1 MPILG
6 GLILLIQIGFAV
18 HAVRTGRPLYWV
30 FIIMI
35 APVLGCAVYFFAEVM
50 PGLAA
55 SRAARHTAGEVARL
69 IDPDR
74 ELRRLTDALDVADTI
89 DNRRMLA
96 EEHVRRGDFAEALP
110 LYERSLQGIH
120 QHDPVL
126 LMGLARALF
135 GGGEFTAARQALD
148 RLKEH
153 NPAFESPEGHL
164 LYARCLEGEGRV
176 EDALAEYEAVARYF
190 AGEEAKCRHALL
202 LQKTGATDRAREI
215 FRAIVRS
222 VERGPAHYRR
232 AQRDWLEMARRNLA

>member
-35 APVLGCAVYFFAEVM
+35 APLLGCAVYFFAEVM
-50 PGLAA
+50 PELAA
-55 SRAARHTAGEVARL
+55 SRAARRTAGEVSRL

-74 ELRRLTDALDVADTI
+74 ELRRLLDALEVADTI
-89 DNRRMLA
+89 DNKRLLA
-96 EEHVRRGDFAEALP
+96 EEYVRRGEFDEALP
-110 LYERSLQGIH
+110 LYERALQGIH
-120 QHDPVL
+120 RHDPVL

-135 GGGEFTAARQALD
+135 GSGDCTAARETLD

-153 NPAFESPEGHL
+153 NPSFESPEGHL
-164 LYARCLEGEGRV
+164 LYARCLEGEGR
-176 EDALAEYEAVARYF
+176 EKEALDEYEAVARYF

-202 LQKTGATDRAREI
+202 LLKTGATEQAREI
-215 FRAIVRS
+215 FRAVLRS
-222 VERGPAHYRR
+222 GERGPAHYRR
-232 AQRDWLEMARRNLA
+232 AQREWLEVARRNLA